1 MNIEINGVA
10 YDVESDATLAD
21 VSNILKI
28 EDAGI
33 AIAVDA
39 EVIPRSR
46 WSSYAL
52 EESVKIMVIRASAG
66 G

>member
-21 VSNILKI
+21 VPNILKI
-28 EDAGI
+28 EDVGI
-33 AIAVDA
+33 AIAVNS

-46 WSSYAL
+46 WSGYTL
-52 EESVKIMVIRASAG
+52 EESVNIMVIRASAG